1 MSRALISSAA
11 VSVTSALT
19 PAAAVSSHKARNM
32 APTRSFWKPFSAR
45 GYKRV
50 SLHALAIALGILLSA
65 CGMGTEPATP
75 GSSTASSSVGGG
87 ITVLAASS
95 LTEAFTQIGKDFEAK
110 NEGSTVTFSF
120 GSSATLATQIVQGAP
135 ADVFAAASPATMQTV
150 TAAGA
155 ADAPRDFVS
164 NTLEI
169 AVLKGNP
176 RKITGLEDFADDSK
190 RIALC
195 APQVP
200 CGAAA
205 IKVFAAAKIIPKPD
219 TLEQDVKATLQKVAS
234 DEVDAALVYKT
245 DVIATG
251 DEVDGIEFDEA
262 RQAIN
267 TYPIA
272 TLKDSK
278 NSLLAKAF
286 VDYVLSPEGQAVLA
300 NAGFA
305 KP

>member
-1 MSRALISSAA
+1 MNTTFVPKTGKRLAWIAVAA
-11 VSVTSALT
+11 V
-19 PAAAVSSHKARNM
+19 
-32 APTRSFWKPFSAR
+32 
-45 GYKRV
+45 
-50 SLHALAIALGILLSA
+50 LGLLLSA
-65 CGMGTEPATP
+65 CGGAEPQAAAPSPSTE
-75 GSSTASSSVGGG
+75 ASSSGGV
-87 ITVLAASS
+87 IAVLAAAS

-110 NEGSTVTFSF
+110 NPESKVTFSF

-135 ADVFAAASPATMQTV
+135 ADVFAAASPATMEAV

-155 ADAPRDFVS
+155 ANTPKDFVS

-169 AVLKGNP
+169 AVPKGNP
-176 RKITGLEDFADDSK
+176 HKITGLKDFGDESR
-190 RIALC
+190 RIGLC

-205 IKVFAAAKIIPKPD
+205 VKVFAEAKIVPKPD

-245 DVIATG
+245 DVISAG
-251 DEVDGIEFDEA
+251 DTVDGIQFPEA
-262 RQAIN
+262 QQAIN

-272 TLKDSK
+272 TLKNSK
-278 NSLLAKAF
+278 NPAVAQAF

-300 NAGFA
+300 KAGFA
-305 KP
+305 QP

>member
-1 MSRALISSAA
+1 MNTTLVPA
-11 VSVTSALT
+11 VGKHLVL
-19 PAAAVSSHKARNM
+19 V
-32 APTRSFWKPFSAR
+32 
-45 GYKRV
+45 
-50 SLHALAIALGILLSA
+50 ALAGVLGLLLSA
-65 CGMGTEPATP
+65 CGGGAQPQTTAPSASAP
-75 GSSTASSSVGGG
+75 SAGSSFSGGA
-87 ITVLAASS
+87 ITVLAAAS

-110 NEGSTVTFSF
+110 NPGSKVTFSF

-135 ADVFAAASPATMQTV
+135 ADVFAAASPATMKTV
-150 TAAGA
+150 TAVGGA
-155 ADAPRDFVS
+155 NTPKDFVS

-169 AVLKGNP
+169 AVPKGNP
-176 RKITGLEDFADDSK
+176 HKITGLKDFGDASQ

-205 IKVFAAAKIIPKPD
+205 VKVFAEAKIVPKPD

-245 DVIATG
+245 DVIAAG
-251 DEVDGIEFDEA
+251 DEVDGIQFPEA
-262 RQAIN
+262 QQAIN

-272 TLKDSK
+272 TLKESK
-278 NSLLAKAF
+278 NPAVAQAF
-286 VDYVLSPEGQAVLA
+286 VDYVLSPEGRAVLA

-305 KP
+305 QA

>member
-1 MSRALISSAA
+1 MNAAPVRKADKPLLLAALL
-11 VSVTSALT
+11 AL
-19 PAAAVSSHKARNM
+19 
-32 APTRSFWKPFSAR
+32 
-45 GYKRV
+45 
-50 SLHALAIALGILLSA
+50 LGLLISA
-65 CGMGTEPATP
+65 CGEQPQPAAPSPTAE
-75 GSSTASSSVGGG
+75 GSSSCGA
-87 ITVLAASS
+87 ITVLAAAS
-95 LTEAFTQIGKDFEAK
+95 LTEAFNQIGKDFEAK
-110 NEGSTVTFSF
+110 NPGSKVTFSF

-135 ADVFAAASPATMQTV
+135 ADVFAAASPATMKTV

-155 ADAPRDFVS
+155 ANTPKDFVA

-169 AVLKGNP
+169 ALPKGNP
-176 RKITGLEDFADDSK
+176 HKITGLNDFGDESR

-205 IKVFAAAKIIPKPD
+205 VKVFAEVKIVPKPD

-245 DVIATG
+245 DVLSAG
-251 DEVDGIEFDEA
+251 DQVDGIEFPEA
-262 RQAIN
+262 QQAIN
-267 TYPIA
+267 VYPMA

-278 NSLLAKAF
+278 NPALAQAF

-300 NAGFA
+300 KAGFA
-305 KP
+305 QP